1 MATESKV
8 LYEFGPFRLD
18 PDKQALLRE
27 DQPVPITPKAFET
40 LLILVRHSR
49 QVVTKDELMKAVW
62 PDAFVEEQNLSQ
74 NIFTIRRALGETPE
88 DRRYIVTVPGR
99 GYRFAAQVRTV
110 REGGE
115 DLLIE
120 SRSRS
125 QMAIE
130 QMEDDQTHTVPAL
143 SMPRRHKPIW
153 KHTLTMI
160 AVVLLALGAVF
171 FLRRPPPIALG
182 ATNSV
187 LIADFVN
194 TTGDPIF
201 DGTLRQ
207 GLEVQLQQSSFLS
220 LISNDRIQRVLRMM
234 NQPPNA
240 QLTAA
245 LAREVCQRTASAAVL
260 EGSITSLG
268 SQYVLGLR
276 AENCRTGDILDQ
288 EQAQAARKED
298 VMSALSQIAAKF
310 RSRIGESLSSTEKQD
325 TPLAEATTSSLEAL
339 KAYSTGLQMLSST

>member
-49 QVVTKDELMKAVW
+49 EVVTKDELMKAVW

-99 GYRFAAQVRTV
+99 GYRFAAQVRTL

-115 DLLIE
+115 DLVIE

-130 QMEDDQTHTVPAL
+130 QVEDDQPHTVPAL
-143 SMPRRHKPIW
+143 SMPRHHKPIW
-153 KHTLTMI
+153 KQTLTMI
-160 AVVLLALGAVF
+160 VVVLLALGAVF

-182 ATNSV
+182 TTNSV

-194 TTGDPIF
+194 TTGDPVF

-207 GLEVQLQQSSFLS
+207 GLEIQLEQSPFPEPDLRTSVSSGRCVSWVSRQMRGS
-220 LISNDRIQRVLRMM
+220 LRSS
-234 NQPPNA
+234 P
-240 QLTAA
+240 
-245 LAREVCQRTASAAVL
+245 
-260 EGSITSLG
+260 GS
-268 SQYVLGLR
+268 LR
-276 AENCRTGDILDQ
+276 ANRQRGRPRRLDRKPWKPVRVGVTRQELPQRRHPRSGAGASSEKRRCPECPESNCQ
-288 EQAQAARKED
+288 
-298 VMSALSQIAAKF
+298 
-310 RSRIGESLSSTEKQD
+310 
-325 TPLAEATTSSLEAL
+325 
-339 KAYSTGLQMLSST
+339 